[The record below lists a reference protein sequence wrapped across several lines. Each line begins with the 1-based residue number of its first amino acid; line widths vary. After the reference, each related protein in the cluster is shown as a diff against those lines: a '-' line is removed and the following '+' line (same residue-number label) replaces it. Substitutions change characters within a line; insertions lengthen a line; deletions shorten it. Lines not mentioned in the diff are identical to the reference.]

1 MAKSEKAAPV
11 GVEPTAVIGVDLAEG
26 ESQTV
31 ASAFAWS
38 KRRADEL
45 NAAHDGQWSNFL
57 DVFTWVFCGWAVRD
71 AGDPEGGWILTDAG
85 RALTETDF
93 DAGLARALS
102 VTFRS

>member
-1 MAKSEKAAPV
+1 MAKSERSAP
-11 GVEPTAVIGVDLAEG
+11 
-26 ESQTV
+26 
-31 ASAFAWS
+31 ASAEAPRSAFEWS
-38 KRRADEL
+38 AAKSAAL